1 MPLPWDKNKT
11 QLIMTRYFFKP
22 LLLIIFCFGLC
33 PMLSAQKNKA
43 KIGIIGDVA
52 KSEMF
57 YAAGYRYM
65 EEGVSRSFS
74 PRNVSDSAFQVRLKL
89 IQSSKVKVVAANVF
103 LPGVLRL
110 VGDDINEAA
119 VLGYVDTV
127 MKRSKAAGLKI
138 IVLGSGGSRNL
149 TEGYDKEKAKLQ
161 FINIVR
167 KMSAVAAKYDMI
179 IAMENLNRG
188 ECNFVNNLT
197 ESLEIAN
204 AINHPNFKLTADIYH
219 MLRENDPPSSII
231 AAGKYLVHCHIA
243 ENKDRAYPGKNGED
257 FKPYF
262 RALKQIGFKGVI
274 TMECGW
280 TKIEE
285 EAPVALKYLQGQLD
299 EVYREK

>member
-1 MPLPWDKNKT
+1 MK
-11 QLIMTRYFFKP
+11 I
-22 LLLIIFCFGLC
+22 LLHILLC
-33 PMLSAQKNKA
+33 VFLSLNLLAQKKKA

-57 YAAGYRYM
+57 FTSGYRYM

-74 PRNVSDSAFQVRLKL
+74 PRNVSDSAFAERLKL
-89 IQSSKVKVVAANVF
+89 FKSSKVKVVAANVF

-149 TEGYDKEKAKLQ
+149 AEGYDKEKAKLQ
-161 FINIVR
+161 FIDIVR
-167 KMSAVAAKYDMI
+167 KMSAVAARYDML

-219 MLRENDPPSSII
+219 MLREKDPPSSIV
-231 AAGKYLVHCHIA
+231 AAGKYIVHCHIA

-262 RALKQIGFKGVI
+262 RALKEIGFKGVV

-285 EAPVALKYLQGQLD
+285 EAPLALQYLQGQLD
-299 EVYREK
+299 EVYKEK